1 MSYQPPPGPPPG
13 WDAQQAAQRA
23 AQQAQQDV
31 QRRITEQQMA
41 ARRRQSGQP
50 PGQRSCVRSGCGLIT
65 FLLVVLVMLVVV
77 GRLSI
82 LHS

>member
-41 ARRRQSGQP
+41 ALRRQSGP
-50 PGQRSCVRSGCGLIT
+50 PGQRSCVRSGCGLIA